1 MLVESLDGPS
11 ALTRREDE
19 VPTPGAGEVLV
30 AIRAAGCNFFDT
42 LITRGKYQ
50 VQPPLPFAPGAEL
63 AGDVV
68 AVGAGVTAFSVGDR
82 VSGLA
87 DYGAYAS
94 HIVLPTE
101 RVFRMPDD
109 MSYDVGAAMG
119 IVYQTSY
126 FALRYRANLQAGET
140 LLVHAAAGG
149 VGIAAVQIGRALG
162 ATVIGT
168 AGSDDKLALAREQG
182 AQHTFSYRDDTWK
195 DAVLEVT
202 KGKGADVIYDPVGG
216 DAFDLSTKCIAF
228 SGRLLVVG
236 FAGGRIPTLAMNRVL
251 LKNFSVVGLH
261 WGAYFKHDPGLIA
274 RAQQEIFDLWRE
286 GKIKPLVT
294 STHPLSEAAQAL
306 EDLGGRQTVG
316 KVVLHP

>member
-11 ALTRREDE
+11 ALTLREDDA
-19 VPTPGAGEVLV
+19 PTPRAGEVLV
-30 AIRAAGCNFFDT
+30 AVRAAGCNFFDT

-68 AVGAGVTAFSVGDR
+68 AVGAGVTELAVGDR
-82 VSGLA
+82 VAGLA

-94 HIVLPTE
+94 HMVLPPE
-101 RVFRMPDD
+101 RVFRMPDE
-109 MSYDVGAAMG
+109 MSYDVAAAMG

-126 FALRYRANLQAGET
+126 FALRYRANLQPGET

-182 AQHTFSYRDDTWK
+182 AQHAFSYRDDTWK
-195 DAVLEVT
+195 DAVLELT

-228 SGRLLVVG
+228 SGRLLVIG

-274 RAQQEIFDLWRE
+274 RAQEELFDLWRE
-286 GKIKPLVT
+286 GKINPLVT
-294 STHPLSEAAQAL
+294 STYALSDAAQAL
-306 EDLGGRQTVG
+306 ADLAGRQTVG

>member
-11 ALTRREDE
+11 ALVRREDE
-19 VPTPGAGEVLV
+19 APTPGPGEVLV
-30 AIRAAGCNFFDT
+30 AVRAAGCNFFDT

-63 AGDVV
+63 AGEVV
-68 AVGAGVTAFSVGDR
+68 AVGEGVTQFRVGDR
-82 VSGLA
+82 VAGLA

-101 RVFRMPDD
+101 RLFPMPAE
-109 MSYDVGAAMG
+109 MSFDVAAAMG

-126 FALRYRANLQAGET
+126 FALKYRADLQPGET

-168 AGSDDKLALAREQG
+168 AGSEDKLTLAREQG
-182 AQHTFSYRDDTWK
+182 AQHALSYRDDSWK
-195 DAVLEVT
+195 DAVLELT
-202 KGKGADVIYDPVGG
+202 GGRGADVIYDPVGG
-216 DAFDLSTKCIAF
+216 DIFDLSTKCVAF
-228 SGRLLVVG
+228 SGRILVIG

-274 RAQQEIFDLWRE
+274 RAQQELFDLWRE
-286 GKIKPLVT
+286 GKINPLVT
-294 STHPLSEAAQAL
+294 STYPLDQAPQAL